1 MYKYDEM
8 YFHCFYQRAQGAIMD
23 PTVLRC
29 AATTVQDHG
38 AATGRQENVKVDVK
52 QDGKHPNVKKVRTLC
67 QLWSVPF

>member
-1 MYKYDEM
+1 
-8 YFHCFYQRAQGAIMD
+8 MD

-52 QDGKHPNVKKVRTLC
+52 EDGKHPNAKKVRTLC